1 MTPTTASTIYEPSSY
16 EKLGR
21 RIQQIVS
28 DPKVQ
33 KYQAVNVSRR
43 EEESP
48 EAWDRV
54 LRELDETDGITVE
67 RLEPGCVRIGWKRYI
82 DI

>member
-1 MTPTTASTIYEPSSY
+1 MTPTSASTIYEPSSY
-16 EKLGR
+16 EKVGR

-33 KYQAVNVSRR
+33 KYQAANVSRR